1 MTSIENLTSEDLV
14 FTEGNHRYHV
24 KDTKP
29 KVYIPSVTTI
39 CGILDKPFLVEWAGR
54 EAATAAVDAV
64 LMHEGKLTDGD
75 VASFVAAGRQ
85 KPRDLRNEGAETGT
99 AVHHHI
105 KQLLVPGWHPPYEKD
120 EDGEDIIPEVGL
132 DAQLAIMA
140 YDEWHQEHIVEGGCE
155 VLLVEQMVVHPS
167 GRYCGTFDLLVRKAN
182 GRLRLIDWKTSNQSD
197 DNPCA
202 LYPEYL
208 FQTAAYVKA
217 VEDTHEFR
225 SKGIMQPGEFIED
238 AQVVA
243 LGKNGQL
250 AQTVLDGEQLTRYG
264 DAFELLAA
272 VLPIYRTAQA
282 DIRAY
287 NKAEKARRAALEEA
301 TA

>member
-1 MTSIENLTSEDLV
+1 MTDITNLASDDLV

-39 CGILDKPFLVEWAGR
+39 CGILDKPFLIQWAANVAS
-54 EAATAAVDAV
+54 EAAVHTVLSHQGKVDDAAI
-64 LMHEGKLTDGD
+64 EGFINKGRAAHREIKEEGGD
-75 VASFVAAGRQ
+75 V
-85 KPRDLRNEGAETGT
+85 GT
-99 AVHHHI
+99 AVHHHV
-105 KQLLVPGWHPPYEKD
+105 KSVLEPGWQPSEG
-120 EDGEDIIPEVGL
+120 EAVDGGL
-132 DAQLAIMA
+132 EAEMAILAF
-140 YDEWHQEHIVEGGCE
+140 DEWHQEHIVEAGCE

-182 GRLRLIDWKTSNQSD
+182 GRLRLIDWKTSNQSES
-197 DNPCA
+197 NPCA
-202 LYPEYL
+202 LYPEYI

-217 VEDTHEFR
+217 VEETSEFR

-250 AQTVLDGEQLTRYG
+250 AQTILDGEQLTRYG
-264 DAFELLAA
+264 DAFELLADI
-272 VLPIYRTAQA
+272 LPVYRQAQGE
-282 DIRAY
+282 IRAY
-287 NKAEKARRAALEEA
+287 NKDEKARRADLAFERQA
-301 TA
+301 ART